1 MSRICMRGF
10 PNRIPYNDFKKRY
23 WVLGRD
29 RLLSLDE
36 RSLVEN
42 VVTNCPNFP
51 VERFR
56 LGHTKVFF
64 RAGALAALEEE
75 RDTVVTDLV
84 AKLQGRVLGK
94 LRRVDFVARLEK
106 REMIVVIQR
115 LFRNFSRF
123 RSWKWWQLIRLT
135 QPLIGGTNME
145 EVSFSLEVDVQ
156 QSIIFRFLLS
166 WLKGLEWFAAI
177 GMKQREQWEHM
188 AGRMP
193 NSKQRLTRWP
203 LFLFL
208 HLVV

>member
-1 MSRICMRGF
+1 MEDNHLIVQVHSTKYLQTARYPIPLPIPITNTKYIILGGVEPALIMHQLTCNGVLEGIRICMRGF
-10 PNRIPYNDFKKRY
+10 PNRIPYNEFKKRY

-29 RLLSLDE
+29 RLLGLDE

-64 RAGALAALEEE
+64 RAGALAVLEEE

-84 AKLQGRVLGK
+84 GKLQGRVLGK
-94 LRRVDFVARLEK
+94 MSRADFMKRLEK

-145 EVSFSLEVDVQ
+145 EVSFSG
-156 QSIIFRFLLS
+156 S
-166 WLKGLEWFAAI
+166 
-177 GMKQREQWEHM
+177 
-188 AGRMP
+188 
-193 NSKQRLTRWP
+193 
-203 LFLFL
+203 
-208 HLVV
+208 

>member
-1 MSRICMRGF
+1 MRGF
-10 PNRIPYNDFKKRY
+10 PNRIPYDDFKKRY

-29 RLLSLDE
+29 RLLGLNE

-51 VERFR
+51 VEKFR

-64 RAGALAALEEE
+64 RAGSGKFSNFNSITTPSFAGALAVLEEE

-94 LRRVDFVARLEK
+94 MRRTDFMERLKK
-106 REMIVVIQR
+106 RQMIIVIQR

-145 EVSFSLEVDVQ
+145 EVSFILEVYLH
-156 QSIIFRFLLS
+156 QSI
-166 WLKGLEWFAAI
+166 
-177 GMKQREQWEHM
+177 
-188 AGRMP
+188 
-193 NSKQRLTRWP
+193 
-203 LFLFL
+203 
-208 HLVV
+208 VV

>member
-1 MSRICMRGF
+1 MRGF

-29 RLLSLDE
+29 RLLGLDE

-64 RAGALAALEEE
+64 RAGALAVLEEE
-75 RDTVVTDLV
+75 RDTVVADLV

-94 LRRVDFVARLEK
+94 MRRTDFMERLKK
-106 REMIVVIQR
+106 RQMIIVIQR

-145 EVSFSLEVDVQ
+145 EVSFSG
-156 QSIIFRFLLS
+156 SCPPINCCS
-166 WLKGLEWFAAI
+166 G
-177 GMKQREQWEHM
+177 
-188 AGRMP
+188 
-193 NSKQRLTRWP
+193 SCWP
-203 LFLFL
+203 R
-208 HLVV
+208 

>member
-1 MSRICMRGF
+1 MCSCRICMRGF

-29 RLLSLDE
+29 RLLGLDE

-64 RAGALAALEEE
+64 RAGALAVLEEE

-94 LRRVDFVARLEK
+94 IRRVDFMERLEK

-145 EVSFSLEVDVQ
+145 EVSFFFFWKLTSINQSL
-156 QSIIFRFLLS
+156 SGS
-166 WLKGLEWFAAI
+166 CPPG
-177 GMKQREQWEHM
+177 
-188 AGRMP
+188 
-193 NSKQRLTRWP
+193 
-203 LFLFL
+203 
-208 HLVV
+208 

>member
-1 MSRICMRGF
+1 MRGF

-29 RLLSLDE
+29 RLLGLDE

-64 RAGALAALEEE
+64 RAGALAVLEEE
-75 RDTVVTDLV
+75 RDTVVADLV

-94 LRRVDFVARLEK
+94 MRRTDFMERLKK
-106 REMIVVIQR
+106 RQMIIVIQR

-123 RSWKWWQLIRLT
+123 RSWKWWQLIWLT

-145 EVSFSLEVDVQ
+145 EVSFLEVD
-156 QSIIFRFLLS
+156 
-166 WLKGLEWFAAI
+166 
-177 GMKQREQWEHM
+177 
-188 AGRMP
+188 
-193 NSKQRLTRWP
+193 
-203 LFLFL
+203 L
-208 HLVV
+208 HQ

>member
-1 MSRICMRGF
+1 MRGF

-29 RLLSLDE
+29 RLLGLDE

-64 RAGALAALEEE
+64 RAGALAVLEEE
-75 RDTVVTDLV
+75 RDKVVMDLV

-94 LRRVDFVARLEK
+94 MRRDDFMARLEK

-145 EVSFSLEVDVQ
+145 EVSFSFCP
-156 QSIIFRFLLS
+156 SIHFFEGS
-166 WLKGLEWFAAI
+166 CCSG
-177 GMKQREQWEHM
+177 
-188 AGRMP
+188 
-193 NSKQRLTRWP
+193 
-203 LFLFL
+203 
-208 HLVV
+208 